1 MYASCLSILYIHM
14 SVLGDYNSGCALLTS
29 GVTDDTESQN
39 RRGCEGPLGII
50 ESNPLLKQVPRVGYT
65 GKHPSRSCISPEETP
80 QPLCAACSCALVRYI
95 QGLSARNTVLPQK
108 QRHSVQM

>member
-1 MYASCLSILYIHM
+1 MHPVCPYCISICQCWEITIL
-14 SVLGDYNSGCALLTS
+14 GCALLTS